1 MSTNINVRGYL
12 GLNWRLRVP
21 SVIARL
27 SAVPWKN
34 KLPKLS
40 LASALRVYAVVLHS
54 MRNATASPVFTF
66 YIASVNH
73 CPDLCCVIVA
83 SLLAVVVN
91 FAVSTRTRSGLI

>member
-12 GLNWRLRVP
+12 GLNWRLRVL
-21 SVIARL
+21 SVMARL

-34 KLPKLS
+34 ELPKLS
-40 LASALRVYAVVLHS
+40 LVSALRVHAVVLHT
-54 MRNATASPVFTF
+54 MCNATACPVVTF
-66 YIASVNH
+66 YIASVNDF
-73 CPDLCCVIVA
+73 PNLCCVIVA